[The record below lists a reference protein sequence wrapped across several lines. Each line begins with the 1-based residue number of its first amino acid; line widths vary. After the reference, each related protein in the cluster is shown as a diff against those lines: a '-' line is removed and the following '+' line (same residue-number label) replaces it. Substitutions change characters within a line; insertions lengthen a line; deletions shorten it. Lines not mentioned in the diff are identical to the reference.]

1 MAEFI
6 VRDPRLTHVHVE
18 VPARKG
24 TALASFPVRGT
35 GFFRRV
41 SVPDK
46 HLESIKPAHAKGLVR
61 VNVAAP
67 VPTGF
72 AATFPPAAPAAP
84 VAPGAPVAPVAPELS
99 TVESL
104 TVPAT
109 PRAKSRRG
117 GGSESE

>member
-18 VPARKG
+18 VPAGKG
-24 TALASFPVRGT
+24 TARASFPVRGT

-41 SVPDK
+41 SVPDA
-46 HLESIKPAHAKGLVR
+46 HVGSIKPAHANGLVR
-61 VNVAAP
+61 VNVA
-67 VPTGF
+67 
-72 AATFPPAAPAAP
+72 PAAPTAPTAP
-84 VAPGAPVAPVAPELS
+84 VASDAPLEPVASSDAHAAPELS
-99 TVESL
+99 AVESL